1 MEDVDQLSKDHYN
14 LALNGQVDD
23 FVLVSM
29 VRTSQALVLGSQVQV
44 VDQDNR
50 DEDIDLVSKVLS
62 SQVLVLGSQVDDD
75 NLGAAVL
82 SSLGAGRFCPAWLGC
97 GFGWCITG
105 CRSRR
110 YFGRRI

>member
-1 MEDVDQLSKDHYN
+1 MEDVDQFLKDHCN
-14 LALNGQVDD
+14 LALDGQVDD
-23 FVLVSM
+23 VDLVSM
-29 VRTSQALVLGSQVQV
+29 VRNSWALVLGSQVQV

-50 DEDIDLVSKVLS
+50 DEDVNLVSKVLS
-62 SQVLVLGSQVDDD
+62 SQVLLLVSQVDDA

-82 SSLGAGRFCPAWLGC
+82 SSLGAGRCCPAWQGC
-97 GFGWCITG
+97 GFVWCITA